1 MRWAYT
7 ADVEEYAAAVE
18 PWLLGDPV
26 GNTVMLTVLRGLRA
40 GQFAENPLMGW
51 LEDDDGSVAGAVV
64 HTPPYPLGIADVPP
78 PALPPLVRDLIEMER
93 PVAEARGTVEVAES
107 FAREWWRPER
117 SRRVERLYRLGE
129 LAAHSAPGKARTV
142 AVGEV
147 DEAVR
152 WFRAFQEE
160 ARVDRAAD
168 PTPVVSARVNRE
180 ELLWWEDG
188 GRPVAL
194 AGVSS
199 PIAGMSRIGPVYT
212 PPELRRRGYGGAV
225 TRAAGRKAIDE
236 GATEVL
242 LFADLAN
249 LASNSIYQRLGFQ
262 PVADHVTIRFV

>member
-51 LEDDDGSVAGAVV
+51 LEDDDGSVAGVV
-64 HTPPYPLGIADVPP
+64 GHTPPYPLGITDVPL
-78 PALPPLVRDLIEMER
+78 PALSPLVRDLIEMDR
-93 PVAEARGTVEVAES
+93 QVAEVRGPVEVAEA
-107 FAREWWRPER
+107 FAREWWRPEL
-117 SRRVERLYRLGE
+117 SRRAERLYRLGE
-129 LAAHSAPGKARTV
+129 LAPYAAPGKARTV
-142 AVGEV
+142 TVGEV
-147 DEAVR
+147 EEAVR
-152 WFRAFQEE
+152 WLREFQEE

-194 AGVSS
+194 AGVST

-212 PPELRRRGYGGAV
+212 PLELRRRGYGGAV
-225 TRAAGRKAIDE
+225 TRAASHKAIDE
-236 GATEVL
+236 GASEVL

-249 LASNSIYQRLGFQ
+249 PTSNSIYQKLGFH
-262 PVADHVTIRFV
+262 VVGDHVTIHFA